1 MPPSTKKLD
10 KLSDRI
16 RVRAP
21 RLSPSLAR
29 VIAFIDTHR
38 QDAMSMSAM
47 ELATAIGTSDATVIR
62 AVQAVGYHG
71 LRELKQDLATS
82 FGTGQ
87 TPVDTITRTFAS
99 LKQRSLT
106 AVDQVFS
113 DHQEAFGA
121 LASEETRASIFA
133 AVRQLAPAKKIAVF
147 GISSTAFLARYFALS
162 LNRIGRST
170 TVIDGSMAPIPEQL
184 LEIRNV
190 DALLMLA
197 YGKPFREAASTV
209 AEARRHKVPIVL
221 LTDTTEQAITRHAS
235 VIVPVLRG
243 HAGRIA
249 MHGATLVCL
258 EAISFALTA
267 EDPQRAISTIERLSE
282 LRSAIYK

>member
-1 MPPSTKKLD
+1 
-10 KLSDRI
+10 
-16 RVRAP
+16 V
-21 RLSPSLAR
+21 
-29 VIAFIDTHR
+29 
-38 QDAMSMSAM
+38 
-47 ELATAIGTSDATVIR
+47 IGTSDATVIR
-62 AVQAVGYHG
+62 AVQAAGFGG
-71 LRELKQDLATS
+71 LRELRQMIAAS
-82 FGTGQ
+82 FGAGQ
-87 TPVDTITRTFAS
+87 TPLDTINRTFAS
-99 LKQRSLT
+99 IKQRSVT

-113 DHQEAFGA
+113 DHQEAFAA

-133 AVRQLAPAKKIAVF
+133 AVRQLAPARRIGVF

-170 TVIDGSMAPIPEQL
+170 MLIDGYTAPIPEQL
-184 LEIRNV
+184 LEMRNV

-209 AEARRHKVPIVL
+209 AEARRRKVPIVL
-221 LTDTTEQAITRHAS
+221 VTDTKEKAITRHAS

-258 EAISFALTA
+258 EAIGFALTA
-267 EDPQRAISTIERLSE
+267 EDPQRAISAIERLSE
-282 LRSAIYK
+282 LRRATYK

>member
-1 MPPSTKKLD
+1 MLTAGRPND
-10 KLSDRI
+10 RLSERI
-16 RVRAP
+16 RARA
-21 RLSPSLAR
+21 RGLSPSLAR
-29 VIAFIDTHR
+29 VLDFIDTHR
-38 QDAMSMSAM
+38 QEAMTKSAL
-47 ELATAIGTSDATVIR
+47 ELAAVIGTSDATVIR
-62 AVQAVGYHG
+62 AVQAAGFGG
-71 LRELKQDLATS
+71 LRELRQMIAAS
-82 FGTGQ
+82 FGAGQ
-87 TPVDTITRTFAS
+87 TPLDTINRTFAS
-99 LKQRSLT
+99 IKQRSVT

-113 DHQEAFGA
+113 DHQEAFAA

-133 AVRQLAPAKKIAVF
+133 AVRQLAPARRIGVF

-170 TVIDGSMAPIPEQL
+170 MLIDGYTAPIPEQL
-184 LEIRNV
+184 LEMRNV

-209 AEARRHKVPIVL
+209 AEARRRKVPIVL
-221 LTDTTEQAITRHAS
+221 VTDTKEKAITRHAS

-258 EAISFALTA
+258 EAIGFALTA
-267 EDPQRAISTIERLSE
+267 EDPQRAISAIERLSE
-282 LRSAIYK
+282 LRRATYK